1 MVPPELEFKKYLGKG
16 SYGSV
21 SLFKYSKP
29 HTTLYTAV
37 KTCNYKNAESLQK
50 EFEILSQFKG
60 CSRIVQCYENRVIEN
75 LDVEGNLEYMMLMEY
90 AAGGSLRTFMERS
103 EDKKLPDPLIREF
116 TRMILEGLA
125 TIHGQG
131 YVHCDLKPGNIL
143 VFPKCVY
150 KKGAWRSSYEL
161 KISDFGLTKRD
172 GDNKWWHPHRPF
184 VGTAI
189 YMSPGSVSHGET
201 GRGLDLWSLGCVVLE
216 MYTGKKPWWHNNY
229 DLEGLK
235 KWYAP
240 LIPSDL
246 PCDAKHFIMA
256 CFTLNTD
263 ERKDALT
270 LLEYSFLRGEVN
282 KITKPHVKNE
292 NRKEISLTLRKVLK
306 RPSKVTSLFKRAGE
320 LMKIIKK
327 QPRPP
332 RANLLPVY
340 LCSLAEPSQKIWFFI
355 YSSLCVNNDS
365 MLGKLRDDDGEWN
378 QNKFRY

>member
-1 MVPPELEFKKYLGKG
+1 MVPPELEFNKYLGKG

-29 HTTLYTAV
+29 RTTLYTAV
-37 KTCNYKNAESLQK
+37 KTCNYKNAESLEK
-50 EFEILSQFKG
+50 EFGILSEFKG

-75 LDVEGNLEYMMLMEY
+75 LDVEGNKEYMMLMEY
-90 AAGGSLRTFMERS
+90 AAGGSLRTFMKRS

-131 YVHCDLKPGNIL
+131 YVHCDLKPDNIL
-143 VFPKCVY
+143 VFPRCVY
-150 KKGAWRSSYEL
+150 KKRAWRSSYEL
-161 KISDFGLTKRD
+161 KISDFGLSKRD
-172 GDNKWWHPHRPF
+172 GDSKWWHPHRPF

-229 DLEGLK
+229 DLKDLK
-235 KWYAP
+235 NWYAP
-240 LIPSDL
+240 MIPSDL

-256 CFTLNTD
+256 CFALNSN
-263 ERKDALT
+263 ERRDALT
-270 LLEYSFLRGEVN
+270 LLEHSFLRGVVN

-292 NRKEISLTLRKVLK
+292 NPKEIALALGRVVR
-306 RPSKVTSLFKRAGE
+306 RPSKVLTSIFKRAGE

-327 QPRPP
+327 QPRAP
-332 RANLLPVY
+332 RSNLLPVHI
-340 LCSLAEPSQKIWFFI
+340 CHLAQPSQKICFFI
-355 YSSLCVNNDS
+355 YCSLCVVFIILTVVC
-365 MLGKLRDDDGEWN
+365 M
-378 QNKFRY
+378 FR